1 MYEIGEKTET
11 ILSSLQACFVITHSS
26 GDFIVKN
33 IHNHHL
39 YNLQTCIKAWR
50 EISMLCSIV
59 NIHSNCLF
67 LWWHEDTC
75 SLRLLSDDNSGWWMI
90 SNFSLRQRLHLLLA
104 LL

>member
-39 YNLQTCIKAWR
+39 YNLQTCIKAWQK
-50 EISMLCSIV
+50 ISMLCSIV
-59 NIHSNCLF
+59 
-67 LWWHEDTC
+67 T
-75 SLRLLSDDNSGWWMI
+75 
-90 SNFSLRQRLHLLLA
+90 Q
-104 LL
+104 

>member
-11 ILSSLQACFVITHSS
+11 ILSYLQAYFVITHSS
-26 GDFIVKN
+26 EDLIVKN

-59 NIHSNCLF
+59 
-67 LWWHEDTC
+67 T
-75 SLRLLSDDNSGWWMI
+75 
-90 SNFSLRQRLHLLLA
+90 
-104 LL
+104 